1 MMAKGFTVETTFNT
15 EEIANRGNLI
25 VTATSASTPL
35 LKSTDIR
42 QGTHI
47 MAVGSDTPN
56 KQELDAAILQKA
68 DLVVADSISQ
78 CLQRGECTHA
88 GKDQLIA
95 GKNLVELGWV
105 ISGSVKGRIS
115 DEQITVV
122 DLTGVAVQDIQISKT
137 IYEALQA

>member
-1 MMAKGFTVETTFNT
+1 
-15 EEIANRGNLI
+15 
-25 VTATSASTPL
+25 
-35 LKSTDIR
+35 
-42 QGTHI
+42 
-47 MAVGSDTPN
+47 
-56 KQELDAAILQKA
+56 
-68 DLVVADSISQ
+68 VVADSICQ

-95 GKNLVELGWV
+95 RKNLVDLGSV

>member
-1 MMAKGFTVETTFNT
+1 
-15 EEIANRGNLI
+15 
-25 VTATSASTPL
+25 
-35 LKSTDIR
+35 
-42 QGTHI
+42 
-47 MAVGSDTPN
+47 
-56 KQELDAAILQKA
+56 
-68 DLVVADSISQ
+68 VVADSISQ
-78 CLQRGECTHA
+78 CLQRGECTNA

-95 GKNLVELGWV
+95 GKNLVELGSV